1 MNLIFDDFWV
11 QDCVAIVIELG
22 IEFNLGEKLILL
34 IKLGLELV
42 IGFNFVNYLMC
53 IYFLVFFIFFNSTS
67 TSLIQS
73 ACHFRRGSAPK
84 KFKDEDHLQ

>member
-34 IKLGLELV
+34 IRLG
-42 IGFNFVNYLMC
+42 
-53 IYFLVFFIFFNSTS
+53 
-67 TSLIQS
+67 
-73 ACHFRRGSAPK
+73 
-84 KFKDEDHLQ
+84 